1 MKWSFFVIKIRIVFL
16 SDIYGKMFVLNAH
29 IFVFEKLGHNNVY
42 ILIYP
47 NIFVVLAAIMVKA
60 EISENLKIGS
70 YLLDE

>member
-1 MKWSFFVIKIRIVFL
+1 
-16 SDIYGKMFVLNAH
+16 MFVLNAH